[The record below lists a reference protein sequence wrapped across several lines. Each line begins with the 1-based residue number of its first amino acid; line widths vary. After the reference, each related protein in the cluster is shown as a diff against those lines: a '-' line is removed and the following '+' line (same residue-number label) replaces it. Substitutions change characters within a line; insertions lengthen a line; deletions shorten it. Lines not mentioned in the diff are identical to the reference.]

1 MKDSAR
7 VNARLAA
14 RWARRAVERMKRRR
28 QEIDDI
34 NVFPVPDGD
43 TGTNMYDTVRSA
55 YRAVEE
61 LTGTVTMPRVVDA
74 MATGAL
80 RGARGNSGLILSVA
94 LRGVA
99 DALDGVAELDANT
112 FAGAMELAAAR
123 AEHAIANPVH
133 GTMVTVLHEMAEK
146 AREEADAGSDLL
158 TQLEAVR
165 KRSREALNETTGQL
179 SVLSDA
185 HVVDAGST
193 GIVEMFDL
201 LYLTVAGHAPTTS
214 GERYAPAQGIDMSGE
229 TGLELV
235 FWCAEQKDKTREVTR
250 ALTKLGGTSIVLSWP
265 KVHVHV
271 PDDETA
277 RQVLATC
284 ESLGIV
290 QLRMEDL
297 SDESGTRIRAVG
309 LGSGMGVLMQVAL
322 TQAVAVNANVPGWAD
337 HVDELI
343 EDGAHTVVCGVPTSM
358 NELLTAA
365 PADVVLPATGPVS
378 LLAAVAVFDPHVDAE
393 DSRTDMSEAIAE
405 TREGIITR
413 PHPYGPFLSGDGESR
428 TTSESVTEAVLA
440 LVAILLRHAHGAE
453 LITIVTGR
461 DVQVATLAASVA
473 QLKTEYPGI
482 RVDVIEGD
490 VPECIAAVGCE

>member
-14 RWARRAVERMKRRR
+14 RWARRAVERMRRR
-28 QEIDDI
+28 RHDIDEI

-61 LTGTVTMPRVVDA
+61 LTGTVTMHRVVDA

-99 DALDGVAELDANT
+99 DALDGVAELDAHT

-123 AEHAIANPVH
+123 AEQAIATPVH
-133 GTMVTVLHEMAEK
+133 GTMVTVLHEMAQK

-165 KRSREALNETTGQL
+165 KRSREALGETTGQL
-179 SVLSDA
+179 AVLSDA

-201 LYLTVAGHAPTTS
+201 LYLTVAGRAPS
-214 GERYAPAQGIDMSGE
+214 SDGIRYAPAQGIEMHAE
-229 TGLELV
+229 VGLELV

-250 ALTKLGGTSIVLSWP
+250 ALTKLGGTSIVVSWP
-265 KVHVHV
+265 KIHVHV
-271 PDDETA
+271 ADDETA
-277 RQVLATC
+277 RSVLAAC
-284 ESLGIV
+284 EPLGIV

-297 SDESGTRIRAVG
+297 SEEGGSRINVVG
-309 LGSGMGVLMQVAL
+309 LASGMGVLMQAAL

-343 EDGAHTVVCGVPTSM
+343 EDGAHTIVSGVPSVTH
-358 NELLTAA
+358 ELLTAA
-365 PADVVLPATGPVS
+365 PVDTVLTAPGPVS
-378 LLAAVAVFDPHVDAE
+378 LLAAMAVFDPEVEAQDCR
-393 DSRTDMSEAIAE
+393 DDMREAIE
-405 TREGIITR
+405 GTREGVITR
-413 PHPYGPFLSGDGESR
+413 PRPDGPFLSTDGETR
-428 TTSESVTEAVLA
+428 AASESLSETVLS
-440 LVAILLRHAHGAE
+440 LVESLNHEGSAE
-453 LITIVTGR
+453 IITIVTGR
-461 DVQVATLAASVA
+461 DVQSTGLVATVA
-473 QLKTEYPGI
+473 QLKTQYPGV